1 MGDRGRER
9 SPAMNSR
16 KHVSTTRK
24 VANFSSRSLD
34 SHAGSERTIPRLGN
48 SYFGFG
54 NQDAH
59 RSSVNALVMDR
70 SLLEPLQLD
79 LDPNIRAVKVQE
91 KEQIKTLND
100 RFASFINKVC
110 HLEQQNKMLETK
122 LRLLQS
128 GPQTQS
134 NMESVFKMY
143 IGNLESQLKNL
154 NTSKELLKA
163 KLWNSRSLV
172 EENKHKYE
180 EEINKRYK
188 AENDFVS
195 IKKDA
200 DAGYFGRINLE
211 EERSEIQ
218 QHLDFFKALYAEE
231 VRELKEQLKDT
242 SVVVEMDN
250 SRQLNMEQVVK
261 EVKSQYEEVSARS
274 RQEAEAWYQK
284 KELSFRG
291 HDESAGSNDRG
302 NYVELLCLIAESN
315 TDLHYHLSTNKV
327 FSGTSGK
334 IQNDLITAIA
344 EVMGEEIRSEVKK
357 APFVSVMVDETT
369 DASNAA
375 QLALVLR
382 YVTGTGVK
390 ERFVRFEDVTGG
402 KRADDIAG
410 LIIGFLLENEC
421 LGKVVAQCFD
431 GAAVMSSGLNGVQ
444 AKVKERAPLAL
455 FIHCYAHRLN
465 LVLTQGASK
474 LKECKIFFG
483 HLNGLAAF
491 FYRLG
496 ARNYWSKSASGVS
509 LDKKLDV
516 QSCLARVKEFCDTV
530 ERGRSRYEE
539 LYEATERT
547 AGAPSARRGQAQ
559 DPHYRQ
565 LHGRILDNI
574 ICQTQT
580 RFQDHEKLM
589 FVTLLDPQKFQE
601 YKKKFL
607 HAAFSSL
614 IQSHG
619 ALFDLSRLKTEL
631 IVMYA
636 MDDFT
641 GKSPTDLLDFLHQKN
656 LSESMGQ
663 LYTLF
668 ELVSSQVEQHS
679 SEMKRAKSEISEL
692 KRLIT
697 KLQADIAMVK
707 AECKSTDGRIEEAEH
722 RGEEAV
728 FGAKRKLKEL
738 QEAHLKA
745 KQGMA
750 RQVHEYQDL
759 MNIKMA
765 LDIEISTYK
774 KLLEGEE
781 QRTGPVIRVQSVT
794 KPSHPQPVDVI
805 TCTNVLIKMIDTR
818 DKSNISVKD

>member
-1 MGDRGRER
+1 MCLPLYFTTADTHTHTPTLTNSTIEQV
-9 SPAMNSR
+9 PPQPPHLLHLAAAMNSR

-284 KELSFRG
+284 K
-291 HDESAGSNDRG
+291 
-302 NYVELLCLIAESN
+302 
-315 TDLHYHLSTNKV
+315 
-327 FSGTSGK
+327 
-334 IQNDLITAIA
+334 
-344 EVMGEEIRSEVKK
+344 
-357 APFVSVMVDETT
+357 
-369 DASNAA
+369 
-375 QLALVLR
+375 
-382 YVTGTGVK
+382 
-390 ERFVRFEDVTGG
+390 
-402 KRADDIAG
+402 
-410 LIIGFLLENEC
+410 
-421 LGKVVAQCFD
+421 
-431 GAAVMSSGLNGVQ
+431 
-444 AKVKERAPLAL
+444 
-455 FIHCYAHRLN
+455 
-465 LVLTQGASK
+465 
-474 LKECKIFFG
+474 
-483 HLNGLAAF
+483 
-491 FYRLG
+491 
-496 ARNYWSKSASGVS
+496 
-509 LDKKLDV
+509 DKKLDV
-516 QSCLARVKEFCDTV
+516 QSCLARVKESCDTV